1 MRWQDSGRAGLC
13 GGWFRSRKGS
23 DPEVAGLC
31 GNVTAFTGNN
41 KTGEDMEKTDKIVKS
56 NKLSGGRIV
65 RWIVA
70 SYAKYGCWWMALLGV
85 AVGVWVGYWVA
96 PHLVWV
102 DDISDLSVEIETD
115 DSDSD
120 QSDSY
125 RLTEDEPGEF
135 RG

>member
-1 MRWQDSGRAGLC
+1 MRWQDFGRAGLC

-65 RWIVA
+65 RWIVVN
-70 SYAKYGCWWMALLGV
+70 YVKYGCWWMALLGV
-85 AVGVWVGYWVA
+85 AVGVWVGYLVA

-102 DDISDLSVEIETD
+102 DDIPDLSVEIETD

-120 QSDSY
+120 RPDSY

>member
-1 MRWQDSGRAGLC
+1 
-13 GGWFRSRKGS
+13 
-23 DPEVAGLC
+23 
-31 GNVTAFTGNN
+31 
-41 KTGEDMEKTDKIVKS
+41 METTNKIVQS
-56 NKLSGGRIV
+56 NKLLDGRIV

-70 SYAKYGCWWMALLGV
+70 NYAKYGCWWMALLGV
-85 AVGVWVGYWVA
+85 AAGVLVGSWVA

-102 DDISDLSVEIETD
+102 DDIPDLSVEIETD